1 MLEIFRDGR
10 HFDLLLQC
18 SSVVCFDFDHSRRI
32 WRARRFVV
40 KRMRRWEEMMKPL
53 HCKTV
58 LGAYCRTDSF
68 IVMKMEL
75 SFTTLI
81 YSRGWYVYQK
91 PTWKN
96 PKKDEALSFK
106 KETGLVGLRFDAF
119 SIAFTRTSIEY
130 LTPLTVGHIP
140 SEISK
145 FAYFFL
151 EDSGKME
158 AKEYQTKCKKSP
170 IPKEVLEIAA

>member
-1 MLEIFRDGR
+1 M
-10 HFDLLLQC
+10 
-18 SSVVCFDFDHSRRI
+18 
-32 WRARRFVV
+32 
-40 KRMRRWEEMMKPL
+40 
-53 HCKTV
+53 
-58 LGAYCRTDSF
+58 
-68 IVMKMEL
+68 
-75 SFTTLI
+75 
-81 YSRGWYVYQK
+81 
-91 PTWKN
+91 
-96 PKKDEALSFK
+96 
-106 KETGLVGLRFDAF
+106 GLRFDAF

-158 AKEYQTKCKKSP
+158 AKEYQTKCKESP